1 MICRIQKVVHLDL
14 KPENIICCQPESSEV
29 KIIDFGLARIIKPG
43 EEVKVI
49 SRSAE
54 NYLKVDGHFAIHA
67 TA

>member
-49 SRSAE
+49 SRSA
-54 NYLKVDGHFAIHA
+54 
-67 TA
+67 